1 MVHLQHLYDKLGK
14 QIQIVE
20 DALKTT
26 DIIGSKLT
34 TLKLPKNDASSTKP
48 SIDKCRNSPFRS
60 YKFRF
65 KPAVKHG
72 ILENKNNQI
81 ITFTGLCELM
91 TLYVLNKNLLNDTNK
106 ITCDDFL
113 KLLTG
118 NDITSFFML
127 LKCFGR
133 IIA

>member
-1 MVHLQHLYDKLGK
+1 MVHLQHLYDKLVK

-26 DIIGSKLT
+26 DIIGSKLA
-34 TLKLPKNDASSTKP
+34 TLKIPKNDASST
-48 SIDKCRNSPFRS
+48 DKCRNSAFRS

-65 KPAVKHG
+65 KPSIEHS
-72 ILENKNNQI
+72 ILENKTNQI
-81 ITFTGLCELM
+81 ITFSGLCELL
-91 TLYVLNKNLLNDTNK
+91 TLYVLNKNLLNETNT
-106 ITCDDFL
+106 ITCDNFL
-113 KLLTG
+113 KLLTE

-127 LKCFGR
+127 LKSFGR

>member
-1 MVHLQHLYDKLGK
+1 MVRLQHLYDKLGK

-26 DIIGSKLT
+26 DIIGSKLA
-34 TLKLPKNDASSTKP
+34 TLKIPKNDASST
-48 SIDKCRNSPFRS
+48 DKCRNSAFRS

-65 KPAVKHG
+65 KPSIEHS
-72 ILENKNNQI
+72 ILENKTNQI
-81 ITFTGLCELM
+81 ITFSGLCELL
-91 TLYVLNKNLLNDTNK
+91 TLYVLNKNLLNKTDT
-106 ITCDDFL
+106 ITCDNFL

-118 NDITSFFML
+118 NNITSFFML